1 MVRKRWW
8 DTAPRPVASNPA
20 SSGARLAAVGSQ
32 VEQIATE
39 IEALASEVGQVLS
52 LTDDARGPLSQIAL
66 IKEELNVIQA
76 KVDTLVRVR

>member
-1 MVRKRWW
+1 
-8 DTAPRPVASNPA
+8 
-20 SSGARLAAVGSQ
+20 LAAVGSQ